1 MQFSKTSYR
10 ARQIYRVM
18 SGVYSLSA
26 TVDITF
32 ILPKL
37 DLKKLTKKQLNISNT
52 IFCSVWK
59 TEQLFIIFFH
69 VSFAKVLHKSVLLST
84 VKVPYKSVLLSII
97 TYHHLLLAYH
107 IQRHFVKAFYYLAK
121 TWLSLI

>member
-1 MQFSKTSYR
+1 
-10 ARQIYRVM
+10 M
-18 SGVYSLSA
+18 SGVYSFSA

-37 DLKKLTKKQLNISNT
+37 DLKKSTKKQLNFSNS

-69 VSFAKVLHKSVLLST
+69 LSFLKVL
-84 VKVPYKSVLLSII
+84 YKSVLLSITTCRHSLL
-97 TYHHLLLAYH
+97 TYHSQNYF
-107 IQRHFVKAFYYLAK
+107 IKAFYYLAK
-121 TWLSLI
+121 TWLSLINVTYHSQKRIRSVSYYVEFLLGV